1 MKQTLSVLLVDDD
14 LTTCDRIKK
23 IAESYDNIELIA
35 SVNNAQDAVNC
46 IKEQKPDAMILD
58 LKLHHGKGSG
68 FDVLKEIKTLG
79 LSSPFI
85 LITTFNTSS
94 TTYEIARRLGADFI
108 MYKKQ
113 EDYSEETPIDFLRM
127 LSGEILQCE
136 KNAKHLLT
144 NKQTVHL
151 NHYHEDE
158 YAENE
163 IDDLINEELIDIG
176 INPKVPGFKYLK
188 EAIKITISNPTHNIS
203 AYIGKKFN
211 KSSGSV
217 ERAMQNAIER
227 AWDLTDIDVL
237 SKHYT
242 ARINSSKGVPTILEF
257 IYFYANKINQII
269 R

>member
-14 LTTCDRIKK
+14 LTTCDRIEK
-23 IAESYDNIELIA
+23 IAESYDNIQLIA
-35 SVNNAQDAVNC
+35 SVNNAEDAVVC

-58 LKLHHGKGSG
+58 LELHHGKGSG
-68 FDVLKEIKTLG
+68 FEVLKKIKTLG
-79 LSSPFI
+79 LNSPFI
-85 LITTFNTSS
+85 LITTYNTSS

-113 EDYSEETPIDFLRM
+113 ADYSDETPINFLRM
-127 LSGEILQCE
+127 LSGEILLCE
-136 KNAKHLLT
+136 KMPKKVID
-144 NKQTVHL
+144 NKQNVHM
-151 NHYHEDE
+151 NHYNEEE
-158 YAENE
+158 YSENE
-163 IDDLINEELIDIG
+163 IDDLINEELINIG
-176 INPKVPGFKYLK
+176 INPKVLGFNYLK

-227 AWDLTDIDVL
+227 AWNLTDIDEL
-237 SKHYT
+237 SKNYT
-242 ARINSSKGVPTILEF
+242 AKINSSKGVPTILEF
-257 IYFYANKINQII
+257 IYFYANKIKQII